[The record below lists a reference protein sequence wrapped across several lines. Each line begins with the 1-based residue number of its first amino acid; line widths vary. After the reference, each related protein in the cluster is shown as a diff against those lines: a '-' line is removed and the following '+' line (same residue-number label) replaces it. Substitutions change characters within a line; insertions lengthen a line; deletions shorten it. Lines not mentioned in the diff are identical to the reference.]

1 MKFIVSLSMQK
12 IYCEDEAFL
21 WEDPKVIL
29 HKLYVDCYFVNE
41 ASLFNYYNPWISPR
55 TKTEIKKRVKVTFQ
69 KEYFCR
75 MTQEKRKRSKR
86 KTVSFLEAFD
96 INPAE
101 SPAYFP

>member
-1 MKFIVSLSMQK
+1 MKPRCSTNIVHGFLPEQK
-12 IYCEDEAFL
+12 L
-21 WEDPKVIL
+21 
-29 HKLYVDCYFVNE
+29 
-41 ASLFNYYNPWISPR
+41 
-55 TKTEIKKRVKVTFQ
+55 IKKRVKVTFE
-69 KEYFCR
+69 KEDFCR